1 MTLPEVIVSALILGI
16 SSQASLQGW
25 ASNAARAARSE
36 QRQQHL
42 QQLDQQV
49 LAAHRLL
56 SRASVDPDHCRFVD
70 DVAFDLQE
78 RLPAMVPLEQ
88 RLELLHNEQG
98 IWLVLQLM
106 DETSVLKRRVL
117 FTPAG
122 LGLCKQA
129 KA

>member
-16 SSQASLQGW
+16 SSQVSLDGW
-25 ASNAARAARSE
+25 ASTTARAARSE
-36 QRQQHL
+36 LRQQHL

-56 SRASVDPDHCRFVD
+56 SRASVDPDHCRFSR
-70 DVAFDLQE
+70 DVSSHLLA
-78 RLPAMVPLEQ
+78 RLPVTAPLEQ
-88 RLELLHNEQG
+88 WFESSSTGQG
-98 IWLVLQLM
+98 IWLELQLIN
-106 DETSVLKRRVL
+106 ETSVLKRRVL

-129 KA
+129 DA

>member
-16 SSQASLQGW
+16 SSQVSLDGW
-25 ASNAARAARSE
+25 ASTTARAARSE

-49 LAAHRLL
+49 LSAERLFFHAA
-56 SRASVDPDHCRFVD
+56 VDHDHCRFVG
-70 DVAFDLQE
+70 DVASHLQP
-78 RLPAMVPLEQ
+78 RLPVKAPLQ
-88 RLELLHNEQG
+88 LRLEPSSNQQG
-98 IWLVLQLM
+98 IWLVLQLI
-106 DETSVLKRRVL
+106 DKSSVLERRVL

-122 LGLCKQA
+122 LGLCKQG

>member
-1 MTLPEVIVSALILGI
+1 MTLPEVFVSALILGI

-25 ASNAARAARSE
+25 ASTTARAARSE
-36 QRQQHL
+36 LRQQHL

-49 LAAHRLL
+49 LSAERLL
-56 SRASVDPDHCRFVD
+56 ARASVDPDDCRFSR
-70 DVAFDLQE
+70 DVSPHLQE
-78 RLPAMVPLEQ
+78 PLPVTAPLEQ
-88 RLELLHNEQG
+88 RLEPTSNEQG
-98 IWLVLQLM
+98 IWLVLQLS
-106 DETSVLKRRVL
+106 DETSVLERRVL

>member
-1 MTLPEVIVSALILGI
+1 MTLPEVIVSALILGL
-16 SSQASLQGW
+16 SSQVSLDGW
-25 ASNAARAARSE
+25 ASTTARAARSE
-36 QRQQHL
+36 LRQQHL

-56 SRASVDPDHCRFVD
+56 SRASVDPDHCLFVD
-70 DVAFDLQE
+70 DVSSDLQE
-78 RLPAMVPLEQ
+78 RLPAIVPLDQ
-88 RLELLHNEQG
+88 RLELLPNEQG

-106 DETSVLKRRVL
+106 DETSALKRRVL

>member
-25 ASNAARAARSE
+25 ASITARAARSE
-36 QRQQHL
+36 LRQQHL

-49 LAAHRLL
+49 LSAERLL
-56 SRASVDPDHCRFVD
+56 FRFPVNPEDCRFVGEA
-70 DVAFDLQE
+70 VSDLQE
-78 RLPAMVPLEQ
+78 RLPAIVPLEQ
-88 RLELLHNEQG
+88 RLELLPNEQG
-98 IWLVLQLM
+98 IWLVLQLRN
-106 DETSVLKRRVL
+106 ETSALKRRVL

>member
-1 MTLPEVIVSALILGI
+1 MTLPEVIVSALVLGI

-25 ASNAARAARSE
+25 ASTTARAVRSE
-36 QRQQHL
+36 LLQQHL

-49 LAAHRLL
+49 LSAERLL
-56 SRASVDPDHCRFVD
+56 SRFPVDPDHCRFSR
-70 DVAFDLQE
+70 DVLSHLQAHLQVE
-78 RLPAMVPLEQ
+78 APLDQRFEPASS
-88 RLELLHNEQG
+88 HQG
-98 IWLVLQLM
+98 IWLVLQLSN
-106 DETSVLKRRVL
+106 ETSALKRRVL

>member
-1 MTLPEVIVSALILGI
+1 MTLAEVIVSALILGI

-25 ASNAARAARSE
+25 ASTTARAARSE

-49 LAAHRLL
+49 LAAERLL
-56 SRASVDPDHCRFVD
+56 SRFPVDPDHCRFVG
-70 DVAFDLQE
+70 DVASDLQE
-78 RLPAMVPLEQ
+78 RLPVATPLEQ
-88 RLELLHNEQG
+88 WFEPLSAEQG
-98 IWLVLQLM
+98 IWLVLQLS
-106 DETSVLKRRVL
+106 DETSVLERRVL

-122 LGLCKQA
+122 LGLCKQT